1 MKRFLSILTVGFLL
15 AGVTLQ
21 VLKVFF
27 KFENIPALAPLICIV
42 LAIAINFLKQKLKG
56 KLKANCT
63 FSLLVL

>member
-27 KFENIPALAPLICIV
+27 KFENIPTLAPLICIV
-42 LAIAINFLKQKLKG
+42 IAIAINFLKQKIKRQAKG
-56 KLKANCT
+56 
-63 FSLLVL
+63 